1 MLPTVCLGRFRKIP
15 WQRMLTLCIAGA
27 VVCLLIRGHD
37 SVGKQSPNTFR
48 SVSQEEVKAL
58 KITSERPEVGTT
70 VNANASSEITIL
82 PTTSTAVLH
91 QKAVAKEWASK
102 RFHAMSSP
110 ILRYL
115 SIAHNNVDVWD
126 NLHQYKFSMNSDNC
140 KGWASIVVIVHTAL
154 YNVKKRQKI
163 RNTTSVCDTKHG
175 SVLTVVFL
183 VGQTNNASLQTEV
196 AKESQKYQDMVQGNF
211 IDSYHNLTH
220 KHIMGYHWVL
230 THCKNVKYVIKMDD
244 DVVLHTNN
252 VLRYLLSNPV
262 SEGNIMCFVVPGSR
276 KSTAGKWA
284 VSEVEYPFVRYPPY
298 CAGFAYMT
306 TLSVIRNL
314 HAASTYIKSIW
325 IDDAYATGILA
336 LASNTK
342 LIKFPDGQYFNG
354 LSKPP
359 ERYKTEGMFVLYR
372 D

>member
-1 MLPTVCLGRFRKIP
+1 MHYLRRLRKIAYK
-15 WQRMLTLCIAGA
+15 RMLTLCIAGA
-27 VVCLLIRGHD
+27 VFCLLIKGHT
-37 SVGKQSPNTFR
+37 KRT
-48 SVSQEEVKAL
+48 VSNKEGKAL
-58 KITSERPEVGTT
+58 KITSEKTAVGTT
-70 VNANASSEITIL
+70 MNGNASGETTIL
-82 PTTSTAVLH
+82 PTTSTPARH
-91 QKAVAKEWASK
+91 HEGFAKEFTRASK
-102 RFHAMSSP
+102 SVTTTTSP

-115 SIAHNNVDVWD
+115 SIAHDDANVWD

-154 YNVKKRQKI
+154 YNAKKRQKI

-175 SVLTVVFL
+175 SVLTVVFF
-183 VGQTNNASLQTEV
+183 VGQTDNASLQTEV
-196 AKESQKYQDMVQGNF
+196 KRESQKYQDMVQGNF

-230 THCKNVKYVIKMDD
+230 SHCKNVKYVIKMDD
-244 DVVLHTNN
+244 DVVIHVAN

-262 SEGNIMCFVVPGSR
+262 PEGNIMCFVVPGSR
-276 KSTAGKWA
+276 KRITGKWA
-284 VSEVEYPFVRYPPY
+284 VSKKEYPFVRYPPY

-314 HAASTYIKSIW
+314 HTASTFIKSIW
-325 IDDAYATGILA
+325 IDDTYATGILA

-342 LIKFPDGQYFNG
+342 LMKFPEGQYFNG

-359 ERYKTEGMFVLYR
+359 GRYKTEGMFVLYR
-372 D
+372 N